1 MKIKVIWPNCS
12 IKIIVNTAARRFY
25 GGSLFSAKPFQRRQ
39 LIRLLLFKLPIYIH
53 LKTTLLFCHLR
64 HQHWQQKERGQ
75 FEMFRQMHQY
85 IQGSSIIFAP
95 VEQNL
100 KQLNGEIR
108 KGTNTI
114 ISFLNRCV
122 TFVFS
127 FWVQKMLVAFKIE
140 ARTQTWSTLLW
151 TFLESFEVWKE
162 LKECWRGLS
171 YFCRAQFIWPPP
183 I

>member
-1 MKIKVIWPNCS
+1 MICPNSS
-12 IKIIVNTAARRFY
+12 IKIILNTAARRFY
-25 GGSLFSAKPFQRRQ
+25 GGILFSSKPFQRRQ

-53 LKTTLLFCHLR
+53 LKTTPLFCHLR
-64 HQHWQQKERGQ
+64 HQHWQQKERRQ
-75 FEMFRQMHQY
+75 FEIFRQMHQY

-108 KGTNTI
+108 KGTNII

-127 FWVQKMLVAFKIE
+127 FLVQKNAGGI
-140 ARTQTWSTLLW
+140 
-151 TFLESFEVWKE
+151 
-162 LKECWRGLS
+162 
-171 YFCRAQFIWPPP
+171 
-183 I
+183 

>member
-1 MKIKVIWPNCS
+1 
-12 IKIIVNTAARRFY
+12 
-25 GGSLFSAKPFQRRQ
+25 
-39 LIRLLLFKLPIYIH
+39 
-53 LKTTLLFCHLR
+53 
-64 HQHWQQKERGQ
+64 
-75 FEMFRQMHQY
+75 MHQY

-127 FWVQKMLVAFKIE
+127 FLVQKKCWWHLKKKQE
-140 ARTQTWSTLLW
+140 PKHPLLYCEH
-151 TFLESFEVWKE
+151 FQKVLKFEKN
-162 LKECWRGLS
+162 LKSVGED
-171 YFCRAQFIWPPP
+171 
-183 I
+183 